1 MLVNFSWLVPKQIA
15 GAGRP
20 GGFDGDREKLAADL
34 DLLYGW
40 GIRAIVSLT
49 ECGLDGEFLRAR
61 DMTNLHLPVVDM
73 QPPTLE
79 EVVQFMDFV
88 QRAENEN
95 RPVVVH
101 CGVGRGRTGT
111 MLACY
116 LVRKGYDAQDALAQ
130 VRQRRPGS
138 VETPE
143 QEAVVHN
150 YDDYLKNLVEQPV

>member
-20 GGFDGDREKLAADL
+20 GGFDGDREELAADL

-49 ECGLDGEFLRAR
+49 ERGLDGEFLRAR

-73 QPPTLE
+73 EPPTLD
-79 EVVQFMDFV
+79 EVVRFMDFV

-101 CGVGRGRTGT
+101 CGAGQGRTGT

-116 LVRKGYDAQDALAQ
+116 LVRKGYDAQDALVQ
-130 VRQRRPGS
+130 VRRRRPGS

-143 QEAVVHN
+143 QEAVV
-150 YDDYLKNLVEQPV
+150 YKYAEYLKNLVEQPI